1 MEVTNYTSV
10 GPVLQL
16 NKAGELTQKRMKA
29 VKVCDGLYISEPDK
43 NGYTQFI
50 CELNDVIWLDCK
62 AAETKIAYG
71 IKRIPSYFKDIKAGC
86 FDGKNIEKFRREI
99 SRRINHPDS
108 PVIMKLK
115 KPERKKPAPLAE
127 NERKASVLMFKGCTD
142 ETIEKKVVIT
152 EVAPHIYTYAYK
164 MKRYGE
170 RVKVIFEIDGIYF
183 QGSDNGAYVLER
195 EDFTEVCTK
204 AYEHARKNVADGAA
218 KGMAYFIEV
227 QKRIDAA
234 TPAETPQISTETAG
248 TTELSAETTK
258 AEEAPKYS
266 IIERDGNVYVTFK
279 RGVIRQCAK
288 RCGVSCKSAEWD
300 TIAQA
305 YNGIHSDMGRG
316 LSFLFDGRED
326 AVRFAELVCNGD
338 ISGYYKLYMAKII
351 AEGKERKER
360 IAEECAEYDAAQA
373 HFAECMADGT
383 DETVN
388 VSVEGENAAER
399 AETPRYECPNYA
411 DYAFERGWYIE
422 NTDFDPHSGV
432 LCMIHF
438 DPSDEK
444 YVCGCLWQIDS
455 DKPSYTEHRRFKT
468 LKGAQNYGTKR
479 MGMKLEYQ
487 TLTVDCPITP
497 PEPTQS
503 PETSQTVEYTADTPK
518 PRETARKRQNRA
530 TGCMRTTRQDTLRN
544 TLRPVTYVPRECPTA
559 NAPPYW

>member
-1 MEVTNYTSV
+1 MEAMNYTSI

-43 NGYTQFI
+43 NGYMQFI

-115 KPERKKPAPLAE
+115 KQERKKPAPLAE
-127 NERKASVLMFKGCTD
+127 NERKVSVLMFKGCTD

-170 RVKVIFEIDGIYF
+170 RVKVIFEIDGVYF

-195 EDFTEVCTK
+195 EGFTEVCTK
-204 AYEHARKNVADGAA
+204 AYEHARKNIADGTA

-234 TPAETPQISTETAG
+234 TPTETPQISTQTA
-248 TTELSAETTK
+248 
-258 AEEAPKYS
+258 
-266 IIERDGNVYVTFK
+266 
-279 RGVIRQCAK
+279 
-288 RCGVSCKSAEWD
+288 
-300 TIAQA
+300 
-305 YNGIHSDMGRG
+305 
-316 LSFLFDGRED
+316 
-326 AVRFAELVCNGD
+326 
-338 ISGYYKLYMAKII
+338 
-351 AEGKERKER
+351 
-360 IAEECAEYDAAQA
+360 
-373 HFAECMADGT
+373 
-383 DETVN
+383 ETVN
-388 VSVEGENAAER
+388 VSAEGEKEAER
-399 AETPRYECPNYA
+399 AENKRFKCPNYA
-411 DYAFERGWYIE
+411 DYAFEKGWYIE

-432 LCMIHF
+432 LCMIYF

-444 YVCGCLWQIDS
+444 YVCGCLWQINS

-497 PEPTQS
+497 PKPPQS
-503 PETSQTVEYTADTPK
+503 PETPQRVECTTNTPK

-530 TGCMRTTRQDTLRN
+530 IGSAQATRRDTLRN
-544 TLRPVTYVPRECPTA
+544 TLRSVMYVPRECSTA
-559 NAPPYW
+559 ETDYW